1 MHRRP
6 ATILGLAAVALRLT
20 ALPAL
25 SADVVMQNGA
35 IYTVNPQQP
44 WAEALAYTDGVIVY
58 VGDDAGAAA
67 FIEDGTERIDLLGR
81 MVLPGLHDVH
91 THPLEA
97 GNPAAGTCILEPGTD
112 PERQIRIIQACA
124 PNQIGTDWVVG
135 WGHFVDDLL
144 NTQRPPAEILDEA
157 VPDHPAIIMEFTSH
171 SMWAN
176 SKALEAAGITRDT
189 PDPVGGI
196 IVRDPGTGEPNGLL
210 IDNAGDIVYS
220 LAFERTDELLDLAY
234 DGLLYMM
241 EEMPSQGITSIA
253 DARVYWKR
261 GHHEVW
267 QRAADNNALQVRTVL
282 GLWGYPEH
290 DDSQIEILK
299 SLYSDDPESLLRISQ
314 IKIYAD
320 GIPTTTTAA
329 MKEPYD
335 YDYGWIPGNRGLNY
349 FDEAKMTH
357 YVTELEKAGF
367 DFHIHAIGDR
377 GIHEALN
384 AIEAAAITNGDTV
397 DRRHRLTHLEL
408 LDAEDIPRFA
418 ELNIIADFQLA
429 GDWTEPH
436 EYFEFSEYALGERAR
451 NPIPIASVWETGAI
465 VTMSSDFD
473 VSTMNPFVAMEHALT
488 RNGEQLP
495 DVGAAIAAY
504 TINSAYTLRQE
515 DLTGSLV
522 VGKAADLIVIDQ
534 NLFEIDPRNIDR
546 TRVLLTLLSGI
557 QTWRSSDF

>member
-1 MHRRP
+1 MHLRS
-6 ATILGLAAVALRLT
+6 ATMLGLAAALSLH
-20 ALPAL
+20 ALPVR
-25 SADVVMQNGA
+25 SADVVMQNGT
-35 IYTVNPQQP
+35 IYTVNPDQP
-44 WAEALAYTDGVIVY
+44 WAEALAYTDGVLVY

-67 FIEDGTERIDLLGR
+67 FIEEGTERIDLEGR
-81 MVLPGLHDVH
+81 MVLPGFHDVH

-97 GNPAAGTCILEPGTD
+97 GNPAAGTCILEPGID
-112 PERQIRIIQACA
+112 PERQIDVIIDCA
-124 PNQIGTDWVVG
+124 PEQVGTDWVIG

-144 NTQRPPAEILDEA
+144 DTRRPPVEILDDA
-157 VPDHPAIIMEFTSH
+157 VPDRPAIIMEFTSH

-196 IVRDPGTGEPNGLL
+196 IVKDPRTGEPNGLL
-210 IDNAGDIVYS
+210 IDNAGDIVYR
-220 LAFERTDELLDLAY
+220 LAFAPTDELLDLAY
-234 DGLLYMM
+234 DGLLDMM

-253 DARVYWKR
+253 DARVYWKLD
-261 GHHEVW
+261 HHEVW
-267 QRAADNNALQVRTVL
+267 QRAADNDALNVRTVL
-282 GLWGYPEH
+282 GLWGYPEQ
-290 DDSQIEILK
+290 DDSQIERLK
-299 SLYSDDPESLLRISQ
+299 ALYSNDPQSLLRINQ

-329 MKEPYD
+329 MKAPYD
-335 YDYGWIPGNRGLNY
+335 YNYGWIPGNRGLNY
-349 FDEAKMTH
+349 FDETRMTR
-357 YVTELEKAGF
+357 YITELEKTGF

-384 AIEAAAITNGDTV
+384 AIEAAADTNGLTV

-408 LDAEDIPRFA
+408 LDEEDIARFA
-418 ELNIIADFQLA
+418 ELDVIADFQLA
-429 GDWTEPH
+429 GDWTDPH
-436 EYFEFSEYALGERAR
+436 EYYENTEYVLGERAR

-473 VSTMNPFVAMEHALT
+473 VSTMNPFVSIEHALT

-504 TINSAYTLRQE
+504 TINGAYTLRQ
-515 DLTGSLV
+515 DDITGSLE

-534 NLFEIDPRNIDR
+534 NLFEIASHDIDR
-546 TRVLLTLLSGI
+546 TRVLLTLLSGVE
-557 QTWRSSDF
+557 TWRSPDF